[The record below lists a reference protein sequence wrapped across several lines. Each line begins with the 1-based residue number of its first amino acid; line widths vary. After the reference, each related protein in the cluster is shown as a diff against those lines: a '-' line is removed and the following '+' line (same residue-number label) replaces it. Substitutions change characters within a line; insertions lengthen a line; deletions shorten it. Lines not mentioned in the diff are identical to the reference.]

1 MKRSLQLIGGRW
13 HDVIKLNANRN
24 HWNASRLSLALQ
36 DVRGSEL
43 ACRLSRGESENGL

>member
-13 HDVIKLNANRN
+13 HDVIRLNASGDHRY
-24 HWNASRLSLALQ
+24 ASRLSLALQ

-43 ACRLSRGESENGL
+43 ACRLSRGGSENGL